1 MTIKN
6 AMLGGNFINT
16 EINTN
21 KTTSQVAI
29 KSPITEPPIQQASAP
44 LNESVSP
51 QLTKLNDLKIW
62 QLALAGIAAMLFV
75 FGLYRWFKD

>member
-1 MTIKN
+1 MTIKS

-44 LNESVSP
+44 LNESVGP

-62 QLALAGIAAMLFV
+62 QLALAGFAAMLFV

>member
-1 MTIKN
+1 
-6 AMLGGNFINT
+6 MLGGNFINT
-16 EINTN
+16 EINAN

-29 KSPITEPPIQQASAP
+29 KSSVIEAPVKQASAP
-44 LNESVSP
+44 LNESVGP